1 MVIYACISPRT
12 DSERSPDNR
21 TSIDGGKVA
30 AEVAPPR
37 KRKNTPAIWGSSRG
51 LWARGK
57 TTPKHDED
65 TGETSYR
72 KETERVTHTAELYTK
87 ITDEEYS
94 ALTAHQQRRFERS
107 RRTGELSPHI
117 RALAQYG
124 ITDIEPRRIQTKA
137 GFYCDCVIIINLQRI
152 ANGGTW
158 GIDTYKGERG
168 FSDLANNFSLYMGS
182 LLPCHADINEWIVRR
197 IDYNI
202 DLKLTPIDVERY
214 IVLLQRG
221 DKHNSWE
228 IHETYEDKEKRIK
241 AKHGR
246 GRITHPTG
254 SVLFDNKQYSVNIY
268 NKQQERRRSNER
280 RGITNTAE
288 IEASAGILRIEI
300 QVKQGKL
307 HSIKDTLR
315 TVWGIEFDGRPLEI
329 FARYELA
336 EPIIMKSLAQIAGQE
351 DYCTLEKA
359 KERIEH
365 SGGAKRTRAAAI
377 EFLEIAAALR
387 SVWKAKE
394 RYKATHTGG
403 VRLGTIMKRLK
414 ALNINPAPLP
424 SVFGVDSMASLF
436 GVTMTAFVEEN
447 NARLALI

>member
-1 MVIYACISPRT
+1 M
-12 DSERSPDNR
+12 
-21 TSIDGGKVA
+21 
-30 AEVAPPR
+30 
-37 KRKNTPAIWGSSRG
+37 
-51 LWARGK
+51 
-57 TTPKHDED
+57 
-65 TGETSYR
+65 
-72 KETERVTHTAELYTK
+72 THTAELYTK

-94 ALTAHQQRRFERS
+94 ALTAHPQRRFERS

-158 GIDTYKGERG
+158 GIDTYKGESG

-182 LLPCHADINEWIVRR
+182 LLTCHADINEWTVRR

-359 KERIEH
+359 KERIEQ
-365 SGGAKRTRAAAI
+365 SGGAKRTRAATI
-377 EFLEIAAALR
+377 EFLEIAATLR

-424 SVFGVDSMASLF
+424 SVFGVDSMTSLF